1 MAYVQS
7 SLEVYTTNQGT
18 YPSSDSS
25 SVTVYTNSPST
36 YSLPSDTTS
45 IDVYVTSP
53 STYSVPSDTS
63 SLTVYA
69 NPPASYA
76 VSDTSSLIVYLS
88 GNQSIA
94 TLPSDTSSITV
105 YTNAPSTVQPSS
117 DTSSLTVYTTN
128 PTTLNI
134 SDTQSITVYTTGT
147 SSRSNYATSSLTV
160 GITGLTST
168 NFVEVRHTVFITG
181 DPALPFA
188 ESSLVVIKYDTKYG
202 DIRFT
207 YPKGSNQPL
216 GFEVV
221 VYKALNGEFDPNDKD
236 SYLTPLREV
245 KQSSFISQTDDYYV
259 YKAAWTPKAIDTTY
273 PFKIAVRSV
282 FFSGKSSWNVSGPHD
297 I

>member
-53 STYSVPSDTS
+53 STYSVPSDAS

-69 NPPASYA
+69 NPPAPYA
-76 VSDTSSLIVYLS
+76 VSDISSLIVYLS

-105 YTNAPSTVQPSS
+105 YTA
-117 DTSSLTVYTTN
+117 N
-128 PTTLNI
+128 PTPLNI

-245 KQSSFISQTDDYYV
+245 KQSSFISETDDYYV

>member
-53 STYSVPSDTS
+53 STYSVPSDAS

-69 NPPASYA
+69 NPPAPYA
-76 VSDTSSLIVYLS
+76 VSDISSLIVYLS

-105 YTNAPSTVQPSS
+105 YTA
-117 DTSSLTVYTTN
+117 N
-128 PTTLNI
+128 PTPLNI

-202 DIRFT
+202 DIRFV

-245 KQSSFISQTDDYYV
+245 KQSSFISETDDYYV

-282 FFSGKSSWNVSGPHD
+282 FFSGKSSWNISGPHD

>member
-53 STYSVPSDTS
+53 STYSVPSDAS

-69 NPPASYA
+69 NPPAPYA
-76 VSDTSSLIVYLS
+76 VSDISSLIVYLS

-105 YTNAPSTVQPSS
+105 YTA
-117 DTSSLTVYTTN
+117 N
-128 PTTLNI
+128 PTPLNI

-245 KQSSFISQTDDYYV
+245 KQSSFISETDDYYV

-282 FFSGKSSWNVSGPHD
+282 FFSGKSSWNISGPHD

>member
-53 STYSVPSDTS
+53 STYSVPSDAS

-69 NPPASYA
+69 NPPAPYA
-76 VSDTSSLIVYLS
+76 VSDISSLIVYLS

-105 YTNAPSTVQPSS
+105 YTA
-117 DTSSLTVYTTN
+117 N
-128 PTTLNI
+128 PTPLNI

>member
-53 STYSVPSDTS
+53 STYSVPSDAS

-69 NPPASYA
+69 NPPAPYA
-76 VSDTSSLIVYLS
+76 VSDISSLIVYLS

-105 YTNAPSTVQPSS
+105 YTA
-117 DTSSLTVYTTN
+117 N
-128 PTTLNI
+128 PTPLNI

-282 FFSGKSSWNVSGPHD
+282 FFSGKSSWNISGPHD